1 MEQFLHR
8 VATPLNAA
16 RERPSTSATLRCW
29 RAGQEAA
36 KASRPASPTS
46 RQPRTES
53 LRSPWRNRPR
63 AARPESVTEHLPRSK
78 ERSLQQLPAKL
89 ARLEKKKIEIHLLR
103 MECLESTWCLWS
115 GGSHAGW
122 GNEVYSRVWTP
133 GGQRG
138 FNLEKLWILSW
149 TWWRPWS
156 VIWEHLAMERYLKD
170 AFSFVFS
177 LYMVGMCG
185 TGRTW

>member
-1 MEQFLHR
+1 MRLHYGNKIFVLWVFTARVCNLEDKVMMLNSHQVSMEQFLHR

-53 LRSPWRNRPR
+53 LRSPWRDRPR
-63 AARPESVTEHLPRSK
+63 AAKPESVTEHLPRSK

-89 ARLEKKKIEIHLLR
+89 ARLEKKKIEIFENGVFGIYLMSVMRWQPRRLR
-103 MECLESTWCLWS
+103 
-115 GGSHAGW
+115 
-122 GNEVYSRVWTP
+122 
-133 GGQRG
+133 
-138 FNLEKLWILSW
+138 
-149 TWWRPWS
+149 
-156 VIWEHLAMERYLKD
+156 
-170 AFSFVFS
+170 
-177 LYMVGMCG
+177 
-185 TGRTW
+185 